1 MKQLTTKS
9 QMIERIA
16 ELSEQVENLNRQLD
30 IAIKENNLLFC
41 NATDFRQIVKK
52 YATEKNR
59 SLKRLYKRNLDY
71 FIKMSNSEWFDYMYK
86 E

>member
-1 MKQLTTKS
+1 METLKTKS

-30 IAIKENNLLFC
+30 IAIKENQTLFS
-41 NATDFRQIVKK
+41 NASELRRKIAHYMLTESKEWKK
-52 YATEKNR
+52 F
-59 SLKRLYKRNLDY
+59 YKRNLDLI
-71 FIKMSNSEWFDYMYK
+71 IKMSNSEWFDYMYK